1 MLLELHQLDLQE
13 HKVRQE
19 DKVLKGL
26 KDHKEHKVQQD
37 HKEHKV
43 QREHHQ

>member
-1 MLLELHQLDLQE
+1 MLLGRHQLDLQE
-13 HKVRQE
+13 HKVQQE

-26 KDHKEHKVQQD
+26 KDRKEHKVQQGR
-37 HKEHKV
+37 KEHKV